1 MEKILDPIKREKL
14 IAELNFCKLIKRTL
28 RHGNEIYSFKS
39 SDAPL
44 LMIEVARLREE
55 AFRAVGCGTG
65 NQIDLDNHD
74 TNTEAY
80 RQLIV
85 WSPRN
90 KEIIGGYRY
99 AVGRNYLQNLQL
111 LSMTHYFRFSK
122 RFVNEYLPYSIELGR
137 AWVNPKYQPSVSE
150 GRSIFALDNLWE
162 GIGAIVAEN
171 EHIRYLYGKITIS
184 ETYHPVA
191 RIMLS
196 WYLNHYFRDKS
207 KLMVP
212 HSPVVPPGVIEIAGK
227 KVKGINREADF
238 KTIANYI
245 RSLDI
250 VIPPMFTAYLRLT
263 QRMLSFGT
271 TVNPEL
277 GNSFETGIL
286 IALKDIYPEKH
297 ARYIQAEGNKLM
309 QHHNQVSLKF
319 SESSIAN

>member
-14 IAELNFCKLIKRTL
+14 LAELNFCKLIKRTL

-65 NQIDLDNHD
+65 NQIDMDCHD
-74 TNTEAY
+74 TDFEAY

-85 WSPRN
+85 WSPRTR
-90 KEIIGGYRY
+90 EIIGGYRY
-99 AVGRNYLQNLQL
+99 AVGRNYVQNFQH
-111 LSMTHYFRFSK
+111 LSMSNYFRFSK
-122 RFVNEYLPYSIELGR
+122 KFIKEYLPYSIELGR
-137 AWVNPKYQPSVSE
+137 AWVNPKYQPSVTE

-171 EHIRYLYGKITIS
+171 ENVRYLYGKITIS

-196 WYLNHYFRDKS
+196 WYLDHYFRDKG

-212 HSPVVPPGVIEIAGK
+212 HAPVIPPGVIEIAGK
-227 KVKGINREADF
+227 KVKGINMDADF

-263 QRMLSFGT
+263 RRMLSFVT
-271 TVNPEL
+271 TVNHEL

-297 ARYIQAEGNKLM
+297 VRYIQAKGNKLM
-309 QHHNQVSLKF
+309 LHNNHASFEF
-319 SESSIAN
+319 SEKSIAN